1 MRKLRLKKVKYLD
14 QWHIVGSGRARLGPT
29 LQTLNRCLVWRGLQE
44 QREKKKKLKK
54 KRFWKSSISKEFFV
68 IIISLTWIK

>member
-14 QWHIVGSGRARLGPT
+14 QWHIVGSGRARLRPT
-29 LQTLNRCLVWRGLQE
+29 LQTLNRCLVWRELQE

-54 KRFWKSSISKEFFV
+54 KKDFGKVASRKNFLLLLFP
-68 IIISLTWIK
+68 

>member
-29 LQTLNRCLVWRGLQE
+29 PLPGLE
-44 QREKKKKLKK
+44 GTAGAEGEEEETEKKKDFGKVASRKNFLLLL
-54 KRFWKSSISKEFFV
+54 FP
-68 IIISLTWIK
+68 

>member
-44 QREKKKKLKK
+44 QREKKKKQKK
-54 KRFWKSSISKEFFV
+54 KDFGKVASRKNFLLLLFP
-68 IIISLTWIK
+68 